1 MTFLDTLYDVTH
13 VYYTCFFFFFSS
25 PYFSLSFFVLF
36 FFFLLSWSNEGFF
49 GFIFDSIVQKVFFS
63 LFLENH
69 GVRELEI
76 KTTNKWDLGVRDMIL
91 LLLCFGLLG

>member
-1 MTFLDTLYDVTH
+1 MFLFLFLFSL
-13 VYYTCFFFFFSS
+13 FFFVIFCS
-25 PYFSLSFFVLF
+25 

-69 GVRELEI
+69 GVRELET

>member
-1 MTFLDTLYDVTH
+1 MFL
-13 VYYTCFFFFFSS
+13 FFFSFS
-25 PYFSLSFFVLF
+25 YFFFVIF
-36 FFFLLSWSNEGFF
+36 CSFFLLSWSSEGFF
-49 GFIFDSIVQKVFFS
+49 DFILDSIVQKVFIFF
-63 LFLENH
+63 FLENH

>member
-1 MTFLDTLYDVTH
+1 MFL
-13 VYYTCFFFFFSS
+13 FFFSGQVRGV
-25 PYFSLSFFVLF
+25 LISF
-36 FFFLLSWSNEGFF
+36 
-49 GFIFDSIVQKVFFS
+49 FDSIVQKVFIS
-63 LFLENH
+63 FLENH